1 MITELLIVSAVVGA
15 YNYISTSKERKIK
28 KDFESIMIKSGISN
42 KDNETFKIY
51 NLEST
56 SYGYIG
62 YVTNTQG
69 LSLEHL
75 LSKANILEDNLNAII
90 SFEKDRFT
98 DYIKMYIV
106 DRDLSDFQYSPV
118 KCTENELYIGK
129 DFKGNDYKLNINL
142 DPHVVIGGTTGTG
155 KSMLLSII
163 LTNLIYNNN
172 NNIQVYLLQVMKSEL
187 FSFEN
192 CNCVEGIASTMNEC
206 NNILD
211 MILLEL
217 DNRSNLFNCYGVR
230 NINQYNKYH
239 SDKYMKHIFIVI
251 EELSFFINNDDILE
265 KVIAIAKAGRSVGIH
280 ILSCIQKTTA
290 TNMPPDLKSQMSR
303 ITFRQKSVIDSN
315 NIINTSD
322 AVKLKQRELILDG
335 NNNYIMLKTPFIDD
349 DFIILNKYV
358 PEIKIPTKEQKVEIL
373 NTKKLNSRI
382 YTIEEPKVVEINN
395 EDIVELS
402 SKGFNKE
409 NKIKKTGVISLEDFK
424 NANKKR

>member
-90 SFEKDRFT
+90 SFEKGRFT

-409 NKIKKTGVISLEDFK
+409 NKIKRTGVISLEDFK